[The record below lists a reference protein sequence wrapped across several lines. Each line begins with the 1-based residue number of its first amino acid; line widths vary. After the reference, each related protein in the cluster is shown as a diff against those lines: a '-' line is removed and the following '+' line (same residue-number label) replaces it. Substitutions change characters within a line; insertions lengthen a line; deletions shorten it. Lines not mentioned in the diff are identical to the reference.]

1 MKQGNN
7 IVFVDKVT
15 ADHDYFSLTA
25 RNATKQRE
33 GKIIAADTDQK
44 KQTGQCGQNGGHNHR
59 HDGGGPIMHLG
70 NGVRAEIATN

>member
-7 IVFVDKVT
+7 IVFFDKVA
-15 ADHDYFSLTA
+15 ADHDDFSLTA

-33 GKIIAADTDQK
+33 GKIIAADMDQK
-44 KQTGQCGQNGGHNHR
+44 KQSGQCGQNGGRNHR

-70 NGVRAEIATN
+70 NGVWAEIAAN